1 MKQALILGA
10 TGLVGQH
17 VLQLLLTDDNY
28 DKVTILVRDPVS
40 MTHPKLVSIV
50 LDDFSKMAD
59 MEEVFAAD
67 DVFCCL
73 GTTIKKART
82 KEKFKQVD
90 FSFPL
95 LAAQM
100 SKAMKAKRFLLVSA
114 LGANASSSVFY
125 NRVKG
130 ELEKAVQELNLP
142 SFLIFRP
149 SLLLGSRKEFRL
161 GERLAGWITQPLS
174 FLFARALAKYRPI
187 DAGDVAK
194 AMALMAQTFLP
205 GTHIFENNQMHI
217 MLESRK

>member
-17 VLQLLLTDDNY
+17 VLQLLLTDNNY

-59 MEEVFAAD
+59 MEEVFAVD

-149 SLLLGSRKEFRL
+149 SLLLGPRKEFRL

-174 FLFARALAKYRPI
+174 FLFAGALAKYRPI